1 MTNSTFIL
9 DKWDHGLSFEFVLN
23 PFYNGPQKANLERL
37 IGIFIGAETAAG
49 SLPYENNEVDFQRV
63 LAREVPGLR
72 GHPVMG
78 NDLHVYGAFDT
89 YFLIFNSEVTPFND
103 LRIRQAISHAVD
115 REMLANVVLQKTAT
129 TAYSMLPPGYP
140 GDAGNTLDNIQR
152 FDPEAGRML
161 LTEAGYPN
169 GRGFPRKELVLRGT
183 DMKQAA
189 EAIQQMIKDN
199 LNIDLPIKI
208 LEARAYSTALYQWEL
223 PISLGSFS
231 QDYPDPN
238 NMLATVWR
246 SQPKPFGRQP
256 WKNDV
261 FDKLVDDAARE
272 MNPEKRM
279 QMYAD
284 AQHILVEDVGGV
296 FLFFNKEASLRKPW
310 LKGFKQNKIGE
321 YPFRNLFDI
330 YIGNNVQR

>member
-1 MTNSTFIL
+1 
-9 DKWDHGLSFEFVLN
+9 
-23 PFYNGPQKANLERL
+23 
-37 IGIFIGAETAAG
+37 
-49 SLPYENNEVDFQRV
+49 
-63 LAREVPGLR
+63 
-72 GHPVMG
+72 
-78 NDLHVYGAFDT
+78 
-89 YFLIFNSEVTPFND
+89 
-103 LRIRQAISHAVD
+103 
-115 REMLANVVLQKTAT
+115 
-129 TAYSMLPPGYP
+129 MLPPGYP